1 MPHIAIK
8 GLDENSVANVSKTL
22 PAALVPIVGGSP
34 SSVLIQHIP
43 AKFYVDGVESVTP
56 PVIVQVDTQPRPQ
69 EVLDAFAETLA
80 SVLRPY
86 TKQDIEI
93 YFICNSIDLYYHNGK
108 HIS

>member
-8 GLDENSVANVSKTL
+8 GLDEGSVANVSKAL

-43 AKFYVDGVESVTP
+43 AKFYVDGSLSLTP

-69 EVLDAFAETLA
+69 EVLDAFAETLTA
-80 SVLRPY
+80 ALRPY
-86 TKQDIEI
+86 TDQDIEV

-108 HIS
+108 HLG